1 MVAEAQ
7 TASDA
12 LASQNSG
19 GPAKVAKTLA
29 AIISGIR
36 DAKEEVNGVVPI
48 CNEEKIPVQRHS
60 TPTIEAL
67 SDDIFTSTKDLLFCQ
82 GKATY

>member
-1 MVAEAQ
+1 M
-7 TASDA
+7 
-12 LASQNSG
+12 
-19 GPAKVAKTLA
+19 
-29 AIISGIR
+29 ISRIR
-36 DAKEEVNGVVPI
+36 DAREEVNGVVPI

-82 GKATY
+82 RKAT

>member
-1 MVAEAQ
+1 MVVEAQ

-12 LASQNSG
+12 PASQDSG
-19 GPAKVAKTLA
+19 GPAKVTKIVA
-29 AIISGIR
+29 AIISGMR
-36 DAKEEVNGVVPI
+36 DAREEVNGVVPI

-60 TPTIEAL
+60 TPAIDAL

-82 GKATY
+82 GRATY